1 MPRNNK
7 GIGLILRLHLNFF
20 DFPRGKRGV
29 EVSLE
34 DWHALHLVKLFL
46 CQWVNWNGW
55 GCFTCHILSVEDAV
69 GGPAPHLGCPAW
81 EDCHMVWLWEAWPLV
96 WCVPVSAEAAPVCGL
111 ASLLPTPPL
120 RSHTVCSGSQ
130 ACLLLLVPG
139 NQPLPPSGE
148 ARRHSMAGR
157 HWEIHPCLKSENFK
171 AVTWGSKLWTEYIV
185 MCVLKVY
192 SQLRESKSTSDHQS
206 PPKSQLTLRAL
217 DMEEA
222 ASKIQFCCELG
233 KKSNNSKKQKF
244 PSGRKLSLFKTLW
257 KASPGRKWDSESM
270 S

>member
-1 MPRNNK
+1 MVHMSYLVCRRCCWWLCSPL
-7 GIGLILRLHLNFF
+7 GLPCLRR
-20 DFPRGKRGV
+20 PP
-29 EVSLE
+29 ST
-34 DWHALHLVKLFL
+34 W
-46 CQWVNWNGW
+46 C
-55 GCFTCHILSVEDAV
+55 GCGRPGLWFSV
-69 GGPAPHLGCPAW
+69 CPA
-81 EDCHMVWLWEAWPLV
+81 
-96 WCVPVSAEAAPVCGL
+96 SAEAAPVCGL

-120 RSHTVCSGSQ
+120 RSRTVCSGSQ

-148 ARRHSMAGR
+148 ARRRSMAGR

-171 AVTWGSKLWTEYIV
+171 AVTWGSKLWTEHIV
-185 MCVLKVY
+185 MCLLTVC

-206 PPKSQLTLRAL
+206 SPKSQFTLRAL

-222 ASKIQFCCELG
+222 ASKIQFCWELG